1 MKTIECKYSP
11 SGAILY
17 CCCDKSVETFVIP
30 DNVTRISSGAFAD
43 CYNLKQIVFPGKL
56 KKIEDGAF
64 KMCKSLEEIDL
75 SSSKLKE
82 MGCEVFSGCSVL
94 KKAALPDT
102 LETIPSL
109 AFAGCTSLSEIRLP
123 GKLKRI
129 ESSAFCGCAKLETV
143 NIPAPVETIGNNAF
157 EKCTSLQRLD
167 LSHSRLN
174 HISPYT
180 FTECLNLQEIL
191 LPNGLTTI
199 QEGAFKDCINLTY
212 TDTSRLEQLETIEKK
227 AFWNCRNLN
236 LVLPETLTEL
246 NGGLYGLKSI
256 DISQCPNFT
265 FGADDGILYNICKK
279 TLVYAPETFSGRY
292 SLDGDM
298 LEDIEVYCIE
308 PYAFYRCA
316 GLTSIDIWWI
326 NSIGEYAFAE
336 CPNLKY
342 IQIEDVSTFGKSV
355 FSECGN
361 LRKAAIKIS
370 DDEFYNS
377 ICIPEEAFSKCSN
390 LEEIQ
395 IPETVSEIGERAFY
409 ECSSLTEINI
419 PYELTKLGEAAF
431 YGCSSLKQLLLY
443 CKVTYIPFYAF
454 ACCDRLKRVLLPEC
468 VHTIGR
474 FAFFGCSELSHVN
487 LPEGLYHIA
496 EQAFFRCWELEITI
510 PASVEKIEPG
520 ALALIKHFSVDPAN
534 KHYVCDDFGAL
545 FKADVWSFEKNCRLY
560 SLAAFPYSYK
570 GEYVIPENV
579 KAIQGMA
586 FFGCSNLS
594 GVIEIKAPLYFIGK
608 MAFSGCTSLTLRLSA
623 SANAGEDV
631 HEPGN
636 DRFWTS
642 AFGGVREIIISDR
655 VDYFYYDRQ
664 GALHSRNRG
673 RIKYL
678 PPTYSGKYTVG
689 GNPERIYTGC
699 FDGNIFLTEVELPQS
714 VQSIDPYAFANCY
727 QLKSVKIPKSA
738 GPLIID
744 HKAFANCVALT
755 EVILPDNIICIAPDA
770 FAGAAC
776 EEQIK
781 KQYGQFIGNSRLF
794 ISCNYRSWEEVEQT
808 RMVNLRKKIHKAFQ
822 KMDIGDSL

>member
-1 MKTIECKYSP
+1 MKIIDCKYSP
-11 SGAILY
+11 SGAVLY
-17 CCCDKSVETFVIP
+17 ECCDETIETFIIP
-30 DNVTRISSGAFAD
+30 ENVTRIAPHAFTN
-43 CYNLKQIVFPGKL
+43 CHNLKQIVSSGNL
-56 KKIEDGAF
+56 KKIEDNAF
-64 KMCKSLEEIDL
+64 QMCAALEEIDL

-82 MGCEVFSGCSVL
+82 IGKNAFSDCRCL

-102 LETIPSL
+102 LETIPSQ
-109 AFAGCTSLSEIRLP
+109 AFADCTSLCEIRLP

-129 ESSAFCGCAKLETV
+129 ESSAFRGCAMLETV
-143 NIPAPVETIGNNAF
+143 NIPASVETIGNNAF

-167 LSHSRLN
+167 ISHSRLT
-174 HISPYT
+174 HIFPYT
-180 FTECLNLQEIL
+180 FTECLNLQSLL
-191 LPNGLTTI
+191 LPDGLTTI

-212 TDTSRLEQLETIEKK
+212 ADTSRLGQLVTIEKM

-236 LVLPETLTEL
+236 LVLPEKLTEL

-256 DISQCPNFT
+256 DISKCPNFT
-265 FGADDGILYNICKK
+265 FGEDDGILYNISKK

-355 FSECGN
+355 FSGCGN

-370 DDEFYNS
+370 DDEFYPS

-390 LEEIQ
+390 LEEIK
-395 IPETVSEIGERAFY
+395 IPETVSEIGARAFY
-409 ECSSLTEINI
+409 KCSSLTEINI
-419 PYELTKLGEAAF
+419 PYELAELGEAAF
-431 YGCSSLKQLLLY
+431 YGCSSLQQILLY
-443 CKVTYIPFYAF
+443 CKVTYIPWHIF

-474 FAFFGCSELSHVN
+474 HAFFGCSELSRIN
-487 LPEGLYHIA
+487 LPEGLYCIG

-520 ALALIKHFSVDPAN
+520 ALALIKKFSVDPEN
-534 KHYVCDDFGAL
+534 KHYVCDNTGAL

-579 KAIQGMA
+579 KAIQEMA

-608 MAFSGCTSLTLRLSA
+608 MAFSGCSSLTLRLSA

-673 RIKYL
+673 RVKYL

-699 FDGNIFLTEVELPQS
+699 FDGNIALKEVVLPAS
-714 VQSIDPYAFANCY
+714 IQSIDPYAFANCE
-727 QLKSVKIPKSA
+727 QLQRVELPRNA
-738 GPLIID
+738 GPLTID
-744 HKAFANCVALT
+744 HMAFANCPDLT

-770 FAGAAC
+770 FAGSGC
-776 EEQIK
+776 EEQMK
-781 KQYGQFIGNSRLF
+781 KQYGHLF
-794 ISCNYRSWEEVEQT
+794 GESKMFVWTNYQSWREVGKFEFA
-808 RMVNLRKKIHKAFQ
+808 RRVKKIEEAFK
-822 KMDIGDSL
+822 KMNI